1 MLARHK
7 EEVRTVLIGSH
18 NHTVDNK
25 GRLFIPAKW
34 RDDLGTTFIVT
45 KGFGKCLF
53 GMSLPEWEKLSA
65 KLAALPL
72 TDKQSQQLVR
82 YLSSWATDCEL
93 DKQGRILLPAK
104 LRSFAQLD
112 KDTTLIGVTNLI
124 EIWNAE
130 LWEAMDAEIEAEY
143 DEMMASMANMGI

>member
-1 MLARHK
+1 M
-7 EEVRTVLIGSH
+7 LIGSH

-25 GRLFIPAKW
+25 GRLFIPSKW

-65 KLAALPL
+65 KLSALPL

-82 YLSSWATDCEL
+82 YLSSWATDCEV
-93 DKQGRILLPAK
+93 DKQGRILIPAK
-104 LRSFAQLD
+104 LRAFAQLE
-112 KDTTLIGVTNLI
+112 KDATLIGVTNRI
-124 EIWNAE
+124 EIWNST
-130 LWEAMDAEIEAEY
+130 LWETMDTEMEAEY
-143 DEMMASMANMGI
+143 DEMMAGMAKMGI